1 MNRPLSIALSAL
13 LACLAA
19 VLPASPALAQDNWP
33 TRPLRIV
40 HGFGS
45 GGPVDLLARMLAPSI
60 GERVG
65 QTVVVEGKP
74 GAGGT
79 LGAAHVA
86 KADPDGYTL
95 LLMAAGHSAAPGL
108 YNALPYDAANDFT
121 MISMVARSPFA
132 IIAGPSSP
140 AQNMQELIQKARAMP
155 GKIDYGSAGVGSG
168 MHLVAVL
175 LQARAGVQMTHVPYK
190 TATAVNLAIMTG
202 EIPILFTSVA
212 GITPLLESG
221 KVKMLATTG
230 KERYSQL
237 PNVPTIAETVMPDF
251 DVMSWYALAAPK
263 GVPAPIVARLNE
275 AVQATLKR
283 PEVLERLRVQ
293 AIEAF
298 PSTPRQA
305 QEMLS
310 SEVTR
315 WTKVV
320 RDEKIP
326 PQN

>member
-1 MNRPLSIALSAL
+1 MPLRPLVLLLSLLLAGLSAQ
-13 LACLAA
+13 
-19 VLPASPALAQDNWP
+19 AQDNWP
-33 TRPLRIV
+33 TKPIRIV
-40 HGFGS
+40 HGFGG
-45 GGPVDLLARMLAPSI
+45 GGPVDFLARLVAPVISD
-60 GERVG
+60 RVG
-65 QTVVVEGKP
+65 QPVLVEGKP

-86 KADPDGYTL
+86 KSDPDGYTL

-108 YNALPYDAANDFT
+108 YKSLPYDAANDFA

-132 IIAGPSSP
+132 IIAGPTSP
-140 AQNMQELIQKARAMP
+140 AQTMQELLQKAKAQP

-168 MHLVAVL
+168 MHLVSVL

-190 TATAVNLAIMTG
+190 TATAVNLAVMSG
-202 EIPILFTSVA
+202 EIPILFTAVA

-230 KERYSQL
+230 KDRYSQF
-237 PNVPTIAETVMPDF
+237 PNVPTIAETVVPDF

-263 GVPAPIVARLNE
+263 GVPSAIVNRLNE
-275 AVQATLKR
+275 AVQQGLKR
-283 PEVLERLRVQ
+283 PDVQ
-293 AIEAF
+293 EKMKIQAMEAF
-298 PSTPRQA
+298 PSTPRQS
-305 QEMLS
+305 QELLA
-310 SEVTR
+310 SEVAR

-326 PQN
+326 PQ

>member
-1 MNRPLSIALSAL
+1 MTKILP
-13 LACLAA
+13 A
-19 VLPASPALAQDNWP
+19 VLALFIACACAALPAQAQDNWP
-33 TRPLRIV
+33 QRPLRIV

-45 GGPVDLLARMLAPSI
+45 GGPVDLLARMLAPVLSERI
-60 GERVG
+60 GQSVL
-65 QTVVVEGKP
+65 VEGKP

-79 LGAAHVA
+79 LGAAYVS

-140 AQNMQELIQKARAMP
+140 AQSMQELLQKARAQP

-212 GITPLLESG
+212 GITPLMESG

-237 PNVPTIAETVMPDF
+237 PNVPTVAETVLPDF

-275 AVQATLKR
+275 AVQVALKR
-283 PEVLERLRVQ
+283 PEMAERLRVQ
-293 AIEAF
+293 AIEPY

-305 QEMLS
+305 QDLLA
-310 SEVTR
+310 SEVAR

>member
-1 MNRPLSIALSAL
+1 MPLRPLVLLLSL
-13 LACLAA
+13 VLAA
-19 VLPASPALAQDNWP
+19 GAASAQDNWP
-33 TRPLRIV
+33 TKPIRIV
-40 HGFGS
+40 HGFGG
-45 GGPVDLLARMLAPSI
+45 GGPVDFLARLVAPVIS
-60 GERVG
+60 ERVG
-65 QTVVVEGKP
+65 QPVLVEGKP

-86 KADPDGYTL
+86 KSDPDGYTL

-108 YNALPYDAANDFT
+108 YKSLPYDAVNDFT

-140 AQNMQELIQKARAMP
+140 AQTMQELMQRAKAQP
-155 GKIDYGSAGVGSG
+155 GKIDFGSAGVGSG
-168 MHLVAVL
+168 MHLVSVL
-175 LQARAGVQMTHVPYK
+175 LQARSGVQMTHVPYK
-190 TATAVNLAIMTG
+190 TATAVNLAVMSG

-212 GITPLLESG
+212 GITPLMESG

-237 PNVPTIAETVMPDF
+237 PNVPTIAETVLPDF

-263 GVPAPIVARLNE
+263 GLPAAIVNRLNE
-275 AVQATLKR
+275 AVQQGLKR
-283 PEVLERLRVQ
+283 PDVQ
-293 AIEAF
+293 EKMKIQAMEAY
-298 PSTPRQA
+298 PSTPRQSQDLLA
-305 QEMLS
+305 
-310 SEVTR
+310 SEVAR

-326 PQN
+326 PQ

>member
-1 MNRPLSIALSAL
+1 MPLRPLVLLLSLLLAGLSAQ
-13 LACLAA
+13 
-19 VLPASPALAQDNWP
+19 AQDNWP
-33 TRPLRIV
+33 TKPIRIV
-40 HGFGS
+40 HGFGG
-45 GGPVDLLARMLAPSI
+45 GGPVDFLARLVAPVISD
-60 GERVG
+60 RVG
-65 QTVVVEGKP
+65 QPVLVEGKP

-86 KADPDGYTL
+86 KSDPDGYTL

-108 YNALPYDAANDFT
+108 YKSLPYDAANDFA

-132 IIAGPSSP
+132 IIAGPTSP
-140 AQNMQELIQKARAMP
+140 AQTMQELLQKAKAQP

-168 MHLVAVL
+168 MHLVSVL

-190 TATAVNLAIMTG
+190 TATAVNLAVMSG
-202 EIPILFTSVA
+202 EIPILFTAVA

-230 KERYSQL
+230 KDRYSQF
-237 PNVPTIAETVMPDF
+237 PNVPTIAETVVPDF

-263 GVPAPIVARLNE
+263 GVPSAIVNRLNE
-275 AVQATLKR
+275 AVQQGLKR
-283 PEVLERLRVQ
+283 PDVQ
-293 AIEAF
+293 EKMKIQVMEAF
-298 PSTPRQA
+298 PSTPRQS
-305 QEMLS
+305 QELLA
-310 SEVTR
+310 SEVAR

-326 PQN
+326 PQ